1 MVLDTFAV
9 AWRTLWVC
17 DRLWIDPDPRAQLP
31 AAGAAGTNG
40 SFHLARGRMV
50 WQKIVQGEN
59 SRTLVL
65 LGAARTPRQR
75 RASVLDVR
83 GKSWSFVLTAD
94 IESSVL
100 AWAHAQDAEP
110 LLQ

>member
-1 MVLDTFAV
+1 MSGRNQKF
-9 AWRTLWVC
+9 
-17 DRLWIDPDPRAQLP
+17 RL
-31 AAGAAGTNG
+31 TV
-40 SFHLARGRMV
+40 SSKEKV
-50 WQKIVQGEN
+50 WQRNVPEEN

-65 LGAARTPRQR
+65 LGAAQTSRQR
-75 RASVLDVR
+75 RASVPDVR